1 METTPLLSEPL
12 AVIPSVATC
21 TADGSYQYSRVMC
34 GKPLSEWV
42 DIVHRYMS
50 DKSGWKYFPLSP
62 GAFGYDNLVM
72 SISELLIKISNKDN
86 EFSRLL
92 IGTSTVDQLAN
103 HVHEGWVKNY
113 TYWRDNSPF
122 LANPSYKKPA
132 KPLGD
137 ERRNM
142 CASLKYD
149 DLPRDE
155 KDKDI
160 MVVDCI
166 IGEWREMIIRK
177 IETDMEEMKSKRDG
191 LIMCRVVCAVVPED
205 IRRSHVFA
213 HTLSLIDA
221 AIPFSEKLIECAE
234 KDISIFK
241 SSSLRD
247 FSVMGRYLS
256 TTMNHLS
263 TAESL
268 FADHVEKIFAMIPP
282 KGEGSVN

>member
-1 METTPLLSEPL
+1 METTPLLTEEK
-12 AVIPSVATC
+12 PSFPIVATC
-21 TADGSYQYSRVMC
+21 TADGSYRYDRVVC

-42 DIVHRYMS
+42 NLVHRYMS

-62 GAFGYDNLVM
+62 GAFGYDNLVV
-72 SISELLIKISNKDN
+72 SIAELLINISARDN

-92 IGTSTVDQLAN
+92 ICTSTVDYLAH

-122 LANPSYKKPA
+122 LADPSYKKPA

-149 DLPRDE
+149 DLPQDE

-166 IGEWREMIIRK
+166 VNEWREIVIRK
-177 IETDMEEMKSKRDG
+177 VETDIEEMKSRRDG
-191 LIMCRVVCAVVPED
+191 LIMCRVVCAVAPEE
-205 IRRSHVFA
+205 IRHSHVFA

-221 AIPFSEKLIECAE
+221 AIPFSEKLIECAK

-263 TAESL
+263 TAEGL
-268 FADHVEKIFAMIPP
+268 FADHVEKICAMLPQKDGP
-282 KGEGSVN
+282 VN